1 MINDD
6 HLFEGIEKSKTLVL
20 PIPKHWFAESKTLI
34 LPNPKMWF
42 YQVQI
47 IGFMQYRIAFKVKV
61 KHWNCAHYCS
71 ERGARAAIM
80 QAFSMRDFNF
90 KSNSIVIFL
99 YVLENLSSFNQVF
112 FPRCMHFFS
121 QKYAI
126 FLKNMQ
132 FFLKNMQFFSKI
144 CNFFSKNMHWKMP

>member
-61 KHWNCAHYCS
+61 KHWKCAHY
-71 ERGARAAIM
+71 
-80 QAFSMRDFNF
+80 
-90 KSNSIVIFL
+90 FL
-99 YVLENLSSFNQVF
+99 
-112 FPRCMHFFS
+112 
-121 QKYAI
+121 
-126 FLKNMQ
+126 FLKRHNFFICIQTPVFPILTNHFIKLSRCRPIVTSFSFVRCLHSFYHCFWLHLSMEKSEY
-132 FFLKNMQFFSKI
+132 FFLSRFFFKI
-144 CNFFSKNMHWKMP
+144 N